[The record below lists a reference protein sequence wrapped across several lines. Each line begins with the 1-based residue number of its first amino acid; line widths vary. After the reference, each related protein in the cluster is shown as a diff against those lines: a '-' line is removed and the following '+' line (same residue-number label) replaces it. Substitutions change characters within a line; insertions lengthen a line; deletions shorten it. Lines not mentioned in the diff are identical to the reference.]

1 MTFHCHVSHL
11 VICTILI
18 ELHAGSAVLQYR
30 KLLFNGTFYNGFQI
44 EQTNRSHRLP
54 NHLEP
59 RLPTPLPTY
68 KVHQP
73 VLLHPLQ
80 SGAMVVVVAH
90 DIAPSDSAFFGQL
103 PLRHRGA
110 PSLLTSWCFL
120 LSVAALSPPYSTAS
134 SSRRAVHSASF
145 PLPPPPLPFPESATS
160 STMEAVAGEGREPHS
175 DRART
180 VVGSSLKKESFR
192 GLEHEPQQ

>member
-1 MTFHCHVSHL
+1 ML
-11 VICTILI
+11 
-18 ELHAGSAVLQYR
+18 VLQYR

-68 KVHQP
+68 QVHQP

-103 PLRHRGA
+103 PLGHRGA
-110 PSLLTSWCFL
+110 PSLLTSCCFL

-145 PLPPPPLPFPESATS
+145 PLPPPTATFPRVGDILHRGSCSRRGKRASQWPSSHCRWQQPEERVLSGARTRAAT
-160 STMEAVAGEGREPHS
+160 TAAAAGE
-175 DRART
+175 
-180 VVGSSLKKESFR
+180 
-192 GLEHEPQQ
+192 